1 MKATKEKHHDVKR
14 FINISDT
21 HFGIRSNSNEWVD
34 IHRSYFF
41 DWFIPLLKKNYQPG
55 DALMHNG
62 DVFDSRQSINLNV
75 MNMGLEIFEAISKIM
90 PVYVICGNHD
100 IYRKNTNAINSL
112 KMFKWLDNV
121 HVYEEPIILEVNGG
135 KTDILLMPWRAT
147 KEQEQE
153 TVYSNTADYL
163 FCHTDMQGL
172 KFNRNVKVDEGINIE
187 TLKKFKR
194 VYSGHIHYAQN
205 AGNVRMIGSPYQL
218 TRSDIGNAKSVWFID
233 FTNDT
238 EDNIVNDFTPKFI
251 KVNLDKLLELR
262 FKRAE
267 EILENNFVDILV
279 DAITTVNFPF
289 SSFLDL
295 FSNIKYRKLNYIITS
310 TEDNDDWLVEEL
322 EGGDETIDLPSLV
335 NLYIDSLS
343 YNEGIKTR
351 LKEVSKTLYIDTLKN
366 SNEETVG

>member
-1 MKATKEKHHDVKR
+1 MKAIKEKHHSVKR

-41 DWFIPLLKKNYQPG
+41 DWFIPLLKKNYKPG

-90 PVYVICGNHD
+90 PIYVICGNHD

-112 KMFKWLDNV
+112 KMFKWLKNV
-121 HVYEEPIILEVNGG
+121 HVYEEPTILEVNNG

-153 TVYSNTADYL
+153 TVYNNTADYL

-172 KFNRNVKVDEGINIE
+172 KFNRNVKVEEGITIE

-205 AGNVRMIGSPYQL
+205 TGNVRMVGSPYQL
-218 TRSDIGNAKSVWFID
+218 TRSDIGNAKSIWFID
-233 FTNDT
+233 FENGT
-238 EDNIVNDFTPKFI
+238 EDSIVNDFSPKFI

-267 EILENNFVDILV
+267 QILENNFVDILV
-279 DAITTVNFPF
+279 NAVTTVNFPF

-310 TEDNDDWLVEEL
+310 IDDNDDWLTEEL
-322 EGGDETIDLPSLV
+322 EEGDETIDLPSLV

-351 LKEVSKTLYIDTLKN
+351 LREVSKTLYIDTLKN
-366 SNEETVG
+366 SNEETLG